1 MNSILNQWTD
11 VNMID
16 YWFCVD
22 DNSSDED
29 RNYMRETYG
38 WIDYYMKTPEEKG
51 HRNSMNIIWN
61 KLNELKPTY
70 WIHLEDDFLFY
81 TKKNYVTDA
90 IHGLDIL
97 QDKNVKQIV
106 FNRNYG
112 ETIDGYDIVS
122 HTFIEGAPDYVLH
135 NHILNK
141 TFNYRNCHYWPNYSF
156 RPSMVLVE
164 PILKLG
170 NYDST
175 NQFFERDYANRWT
188 AAGYK
193 TAFFNSITSKHIG
206 RLTSQRNNTN
216 IVNAYNLNNENQFN
230 KSIGVTTYKS
240 QIKIVNLE
248 RRADRKLTMTQL
260 LDNNN
265 IQNYAFIKAIDGKK
279 IKPCKELKD
288 LFNGNDFGS
297 RSGVIG
303 CALTHYQLWV
313 RLLLDTTTDYYVV
326 LEDDILDVANNLNKK
341 ISDLALDFK
350 SKDVVFFGYSMFQN
364 KRELVKDIYNNNNDS
379 VSVVPLNKSLYI
391 GGTFGYSINKTG
403 AKKLIDYIGINGIKH
418 GIDYIMKI
426 TNNLNS
432 YECQPQL
439 VFTDWNEGGKPVDS
453 DIQNIYDKM
462 DFSQIIDI
470 ENTIHEDQ
478 GVIINEPII
487 RCKMLCNWTTSEKLC
502 KEWSN
507 MCDNIDLFRWKNI
520 QMTWSDNIAEI
531 DYYIIINKP
540 PNNVYF
546 DPKRTIVFQM
556 EPWVNDVN
564 ATWGV
569 KTWGKWSIP
578 DPLQFLAV
586 RGRKTHHHNNAF
598 WQLELSLSQL
608 QNITIEKTHCIS
620 SICSS
625 KYFDEGHIKRIDLLK
640 FIETKNDLIIDIYN
654 TDNKFEFKNYKGPV
668 VPYVNKSKGMIQY
681 KYYFMIENNYEPNFI
696 TEKIWEPI
704 LCESLV
710 FYYGCPN
717 ITDHIN
723 SSAFVLLDINDFEKS
738 YQIIKTAIDEDWWSQ
753 RIDIIRKE
761 KTRILNE
768 LAFFPVISK
777 IISNQ

>member
-1 MNSILNQWTD
+1 
-11 VNMID
+11 
-16 YWFCVD
+16 
-22 DNSSDED
+22 
-29 RNYMRETYG
+29 
-38 WIDYYMKTPEEKG
+38 
-51 HRNSMNIIWN
+51 
-61 KLNELKPTY
+61 
-70 WIHLEDDFLFY
+70 
-81 TKKNYVTDA
+81 
-90 IHGLDIL
+90 
-97 QDKNVKQIV
+97 
-106 FNRNYG
+106 
-112 ETIDGYDIVS
+112 
-122 HTFIEGAPDYVLH
+122 
-135 NHILNK
+135 
-141 TFNYRNCHYWPNYSF
+141 
-156 RPSMVLVE
+156 
-164 PILKLG
+164 
-170 NYDST
+170 
-175 NQFFERDYANRWT
+175 
-188 AAGYK
+188 
-193 TAFFNSITSKHIG
+193 
-206 RLTSQRNNTN
+206 
-216 IVNAYNLNNENQFN
+216 
-230 KSIGVTTYKS
+230 
-240 QIKIVNLE
+240 
-248 RRADRKLTMTQL
+248 
-260 LDNNN
+260 
-265 IQNYAFIKAIDGKK
+265 
-279 IKPCKELKD
+279 
-288 LFNGNDFGS
+288 
-297 RSGVIG
+297 
-303 CALTHYQLWV
+303 
-313 RLLLDTTTDYYVV
+313 
-326 LEDDILDVANNLNKK
+326 
-341 ISDLALDFK
+341 
-350 SKDVVFFGYSMFQN
+350 
-364 KRELVKDIYNNNNDS
+364 
-379 VSVVPLNKSLYI
+379 
-391 GGTFGYSINKTG
+391 
-403 AKKLIDYIGINGIKH
+403 
-418 GIDYIMKI
+418 
-426 TNNLNS
+426 
-432 YECQPQL
+432 
-439 VFTDWNEGGKPVDS
+439 
-453 DIQNIYDKM
+453 
-462 DFSQIIDI
+462 
-470 ENTIHEDQ
+470 
-478 GVIINEPII
+478 
-487 RCKMLCNWTTSEKLC
+487 MLCNWTTSEKLC